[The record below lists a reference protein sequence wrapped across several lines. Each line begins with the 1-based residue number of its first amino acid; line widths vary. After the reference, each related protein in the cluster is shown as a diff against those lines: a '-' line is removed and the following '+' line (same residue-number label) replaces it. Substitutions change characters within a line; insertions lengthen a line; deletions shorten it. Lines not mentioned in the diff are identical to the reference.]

1 MHICVVECTRHSVDL
16 SSQLADLLLIRCCT
30 GGKLSSS
37 ERALVS
43 IARALLSSV
52 DMLLLA
58 NTMDQ
63 FGTNT
68 RERVVKVLKEMI
80 SNRGMAYDL
89 TNAASLGTRCVSIA
103 TACLLLEIET
113 HRVPNEAAFVVSCCR
128 LCGALSACVQ
138 ETQDCPVHHAQPSS
152 GRAGGRL
159 HWFQSIRP
167 CAGRNR

>member
-1 MHICVVECTRHSVDL
+1 MV
-16 SSQLADLLLIRCCT
+16 DLLLIRCCT

-37 ERALVS
+37 ERSLVS

-89 TNAASLGTRCVSIA
+89 TNAASLGTRCVSIS
-103 TACLLLEIET
+103 TACLLLELEILRDTPSAQRSSVRCVLLQVVWCTE
-113 HRVPNEAAFVVSCCR
+113 RVVRTGTEA
-128 LCGALSACVQ
+128 
-138 ETQDCPVHHAQPSS
+138 QDCPVHHAQIAQPIY
-152 GRAGGRL
+152 GRTGGSVRTL
-159 HWFQSIRP
+159 ALVSVHPTLCWTK
-167 CAGRNR
+167 